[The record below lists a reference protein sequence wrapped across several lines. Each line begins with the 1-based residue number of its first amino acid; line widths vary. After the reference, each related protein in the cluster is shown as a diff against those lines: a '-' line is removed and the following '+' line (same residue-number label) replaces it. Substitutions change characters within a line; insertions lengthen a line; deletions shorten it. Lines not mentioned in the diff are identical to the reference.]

1 MKTILSIL
9 CVAVLATVPMS
20 AQVQTNKQ
28 KKTTVKKVRVTD
40 NNQISTKVVEDVNA
54 DIDVIEVEGTDE
66 LNQKVNVVKKNAD
79 QTSVVGG
86 EDMENVE
93 NKLKV
98 AEKMKAQETAL
109 QQSKK
114 MQMEKAEKERLA
126 LEKMKK
132 QMMEDMKK
140 RRMELEK
147 RPKGIVKLR
156 DPDGDGIN

>member
-9 CVAVLATVPMS
+9 CVAILATAPMN
-20 AQVQTNKQ
+20 AQVQTDKQ

-40 NNQISTKVVEDVNA
+40 NNQISTKVVEDVDA
-54 DIDVIEVEGTDE
+54 EIDVIAVEGTDE
-66 LNQKVNVVKKNAD
+66 LNQKVNVIKKNAD
-79 QTSVVGG
+79 KTSVVGG
-86 EDMENVE
+86 DDVENVE
-93 NKLKV
+93 NKIKV
-98 AEKMKAQETAL
+98 AAKMKAQQTEL
-109 QQSKK
+109 ERSKQ

-126 LEKMKK
+126 LEKMKQ